1 MRGIGVA
8 LAGAML
14 LSTAAAGAAEQ
25 GRGYVAGAIGLSAL
39 QDVDADSNT
48 FLARIDTKT
57 EGSIAVAVGRY
68 FSDWLRGELEFSYAS
83 HDADSISGA
92 AGNGDVTGL
101 SFGGNMVVDFHLP
114 DTKITPYA
122 GLGVGMIRV
131 NLDTVSPVGGSILDD
146 SATVP
151 YIQAIAGASYAL
163 SERLSAFGDVRFRGS
178 QRLDMTTRAGAAVSP
193 NYSDQRVMIG
203 LRLKF
208 PAPKMAQ
215 VAAAPPPQPPPQP
228 APKVE
233 APPPPVVAPAPA
245 PAPQEQVAEV
255 PREYLVFFDWDR
267 ADITAEADQIIRAA
281 ADNAKKVGSVRIAT
295 TGHADRSGPDAYNL
309 GLSLRRAE
317 AVRAVLVRQGI
328 AAQEIEIFARGESE
342 PLVPTPDGVREPR
355 NRRVQVILN

>member
-1 MRGIGVA
+1 M
-8 LAGAML
+8 
-14 LSTAAAGAAEQ
+14 
-25 GRGYVAGAIGLSAL
+25 
-39 QDVDADSNT
+39 
-48 FLARIDTKT
+48 TK
-57 EGSIAVAVGRY
+57 
-68 FSDWLRGELEFSYAS
+68 
-83 HDADSISGA
+83 
-92 AGNGDVTGL
+92 
-101 SFGGNMVVDFHLP
+101 
-114 DTKITPYA
+114 
-122 GLGVGMIRV
+122 
-131 NLDTVSPVGGSILDD
+131 
-146 SATVP
+146 
-151 YIQAIAGASYAL
+151 
-163 SERLSAFGDVRFRGS
+163 
-178 QRLDMTTRAGAAVSP
+178 RAGAAVSP

-233 APPPPVVAPAPA
+233 APPQPVVAPAPA